1 MLFNS
6 FVFLVL
12 FLPVV
17 LLGYYSLGHKNQNRF
32 LVVASCVFYAS
43 WDWRFLLPL
52 LATTS
57 IDFYIAR
64 RLQSLSITP
73 DNLGTRKRLVV
84 ISIVS
89 NLVLL
94 GFFKYFN
101 FFAQSLVELLEV
113 GGFEVRV
120 EVIEIVLPVAIS
132 FYTFQAMSYTIDV
145 YRGKFHAKEGFWDF
159 FLAVLY
165 FPHLV
170 AGPIQR
176 AASLIPQVVNP
187 RVITKDKVMEGL
199 HLIVWGMFKKVF
211 IADNLS
217 PIADSVF
224 GNPGASGGE
233 VLVGVLAFTIQ
244 IYCDF
249 SGYTDIAR
257 GLAKIMGFE
266 FQLNFNL
273 PYFARNP
280 SDFWK
285 RWHISLSEWLRDY
298 LYKPLGGNRDGTY
311 LTYRNLLLTMLL
323 GGLWHG
329 AAWNFVLWGAYHG
342 MILILHR
349 LMLGPLVVMEGAI
362 RLPKWIWH
370 WVCVLGMFV
379 LTLYGWLLF
388 RATSV
393 GQIVDMTL
401 QLLSPLEGFPLSDFQ
416 TIAGYTSPLILV
428 QIYQYR
434 KGDLWFLRNSALS
447 VRIMAYCLMLYL
459 MTVYGGVSQ
468 SFVYFQF

>member
-32 LVVASCVFYAS
+32 LVLASCVFYAS

-64 RLQSLSITP
+64 RLQSLPITP
-73 DNLGTRKRLVV
+73 DNALTRKRLVV
-84 ISIVS
+84 ISVVS

-101 FFAQSLVELLEV
+101 FFAQSLVELLEL
-113 GGFEVRV
+113 GGLAVRV
-120 EVIEIVLPVAIS
+120 EVMEIVLPVAIS

-145 YRGKFHAKEGFWDF
+145 YRGKFHAREGFWDF

-176 AASLIPQVVNP
+176 ASSLIPQVVNP
-187 RVITKDKVMEGL
+187 RVITKDKVLEGL

-224 GNPGASGGE
+224 NNPAASGGE

-298 LYKPLGGNRDGTY
+298 LYKPLGGSRGGTY

-342 MILILHR
+342 IILILHR
-349 LMLGPLVVMEGAI
+349 LMLGPLVFFESAI
-362 RLPKWIWH
+362 RLPNWMWH
-370 WVCVLGMFV
+370 WACVLGMFV

-393 GQIVDMTL
+393 EQIASMTL
-401 QLLSPLEGFPLSDFQ
+401 QLLSPLKGFPLSDFQ
-416 TIAGYTSPLILV
+416 NIVGYTAPLILV
-428 QIYQYR
+428 QIFQYR
-434 KGDLWFLRNSALS
+434 TGDLWFLRNAGPALR
-447 VRIMAYCLMLYL
+447 VVAYCLMLYL